1 MIFFNLKITRL
12 WYSHVHIV
20 SKNDKMIFLI
30 PEENDEIIT
39 TKVSDDSKK
48 AGDDRKGFSLC
59 NVLWFYHAWESWILG
74 LS

>member
-1 MIFFNLKITRL
+1 M
-12 WYSHVHIV
+12 HIV

-59 NVLWFYHAWESWILG
+59 NVL
-74 LS
+74 